1 MIHQVRIAIV
11 LGVLVA
17 ALAIP
22 VGLLFA
28 RGDDGGDFRGSQAP
42 EGLTLPD
49 FALRDDQG
57 HTVRSS
63 ELEGMALAVTFLDTA
78 CTASCP
84 VIAAQMAQAVDTLGG
99 DRQGIEAVAI
109 SVDPVR
115 DTPRSIQRFLQR
127 YRATGKLRYLHGSA
141 AELRPVW
148 KAFSVLSAEETGSPN
163 MHSAPIRIYDR
174 DGRWRSTLSAGVDL
188 TPANLAHDLRE
199 AS

>member
-1 MIHQVRIAIV
+1 MRIAI
-11 LGVLVA
+11 LVA
-17 ALAIP
+17 VLAGALAIP

-28 RGDDGGDFRGSQAP
+28 RGDGGADFRGSEAP
-42 EGLTLPD
+42 EGMTLPD
-49 FALRDDQG
+49 FSLRDDQG
-57 HTVRSS
+57 RQVQSS
-63 ELEGMALAVTFLDTA
+63 DLEGKAVAVTFLDTA
-78 CTASCP
+78 CTESCP
-84 VIAAQMAQAVDTLGG
+84 VIAAQMAQAVKTFGG
-99 DRQGIEAVAI
+99 DRGGIEAVAI

-115 DTPRSIQRFLQR
+115 DTPSHIQRFLQR
-127 YRATGKLRYLHGSA
+127 YRAAGTLRYLHGSE

-148 KAFSVLSAEETGSPN
+148 KAFSVLSAEDTGSPN